1 MLRADSPVLVYLGQ
15 QPLLWTAA
23 TVVLTA
29 LATWA
34 LQILRRT
41 LNDGRYAWQQ
51 RLRAA
56 LGVAAG
62 KRLSEL
68 LWLLV
73 AFNFLLW
80 TAAVYLVLH
89 IWGLHDEGERLGR
102 ALFSTGVPIG
112 GVRLVLGKLLIGV
125 TLFAVLFTLTRW
137 LTRRLER
144 DWLVRAGIEASTR
157 DAVATL
163 FGYVTFVMA
172 VVVGLSTAGV
182 DLSKLAIVAG
192 ALSVGIGFGLQ
203 NIVSNFVSGLILLF
217 ERPIRSGDTIQVGAT
232 QGVVRK
238 IRIRATEIETGEFE
252 TVIVPNSDLL
262 SNHVRNRD
270 LRSRLGK
277 LSFTLTVAH
286 GNDARKVQALLL
298 DVLRGH
304 EAVIG
309 DKRVPGVSGPAV
321 QLIDINATGLQFELG
336 AVLFDGG
343 IKGAVASELR
353 FAIEEVLR
361 REGVT
366 LPAPRRD
373 AAVAGE
379 AGKS

>member
-1 MLRADSPVLVYLGQ
+1 MLNADNPILLVLTR
-15 QPLLWTAA
+15 QPQLWTGAVLLAA
-23 TVVLTA
+23 LT
-29 LATWA
+29 LSLL
-34 LQILRRT
+34 LQLLRST
-41 LNDGRYAWQQ
+41 LNDGRFAWQ
-51 RLRAA
+51 RSLRSA

-62 KRLSEL
+62 KRISEL

-73 AFNFLLW
+73 ALNFMLW
-80 TAAVYLVLH
+80 TAVVYLVLH
-89 IWGLHDEGERLGR
+89 IWGWHDEGERLGR

-112 GVRLVLGKLLIGV
+112 GSRLVLGKLLIGV

-144 DWLVRAGIEASTR
+144 DWLVRAGVEASTR

-163 FGYVTFVMA
+163 FGYFTFVLA
-172 VVVGLSTAGV
+172 VMVGLSTAGV

-217 ERPIRSGDTIQVGAT
+217 ERPIRTGDSIQVGAT

-238 IRIRATEIETGEFE
+238 IRIRATEIETGELE

-277 LSFTLTVAH
+277 LTVQVTIAE
-286 GNDARKVQALLL
+286 GQDARRVQALLL
-298 DVLRGH
+298 ELLRQQSG
-304 EAVIG
+304 VIG
-309 DKRVPGVSGPAV
+309 EPRPGGATPPSV
-321 QLIDINATGLQFELG
+321 QLTEISDKGLRYELS
-336 AVLFDGG
+336 AVLLDAGS
-343 IKGAVASELR
+343 KSAVASDLR
-353 FAIEEVLR
+353 L
-361 REGVT
+361 
-366 LPAPRRD
+366 
-373 AAVAGE
+373 AVAELFRAEGIRLPSLHHE
-379 AGKS
+379 PAAE